1 MCRLNSNQFESL
13 AEMALYVCD
22 QAFKLNV
29 TEYQE
34 TSRQRA
40 AKALTSMFH
49 GKMNYF
55 YIFYNSYFDFTLQ
68 LINTETI
75 FQLKTYETINF
86 MYMNV
91 KKQRSLALKLY
102 CMAMVQEKKVR
113 IKKCKVNV
121 HLFKKIQ

>member
-1 MCRLNSNQFESL
+1 MLKQFEYFLMTDGSSIFTLIIYFLLFPYLYRGSDIAKMCRLNSNQFESL

-49 GKMNYF
+49 GKMNYLIFLKQLFQF
-55 YIFYNSYFDFTLQ
+55 YV
-68 LINTETI
+68 TI
-75 FQLKTYETINF
+75 DI
-86 MYMNV
+86 MY
-91 KKQRSLALKLY
+91 
-102 CMAMVQEKKVR
+102 
-113 IKKCKVNV
+113 
-121 HLFKKIQ
+121 

>member
-1 MCRLNSNQFESL
+1 MNIYFFTLSLYRGSDIAKMCRLNSNQFESL

-55 YIFYNSYFDFTLQ
+55 YIFLYQ
-68 LINTETI
+68 L
-75 FQLKTYETINF
+75 F
-86 MYMNV
+86 
-91 KKQRSLALKLY
+91 
-102 CMAMVQEKKVR
+102 
-113 IKKCKVNV
+113 
-121 HLFKKIQ
+121 

>member
-29 TEYQE
+29 TENQE

-49 GKMNYF
+49 GKMN
-55 YIFYNSYFDFTLQ
+55 
-68 LINTETI
+68 
-75 FQLKTYETINF
+75 
-86 MYMNV
+86 
-91 KKQRSLALKLY
+91 
-102 CMAMVQEKKVR
+102 
-113 IKKCKVNV
+113 
-121 HLFKKIQ
+121 